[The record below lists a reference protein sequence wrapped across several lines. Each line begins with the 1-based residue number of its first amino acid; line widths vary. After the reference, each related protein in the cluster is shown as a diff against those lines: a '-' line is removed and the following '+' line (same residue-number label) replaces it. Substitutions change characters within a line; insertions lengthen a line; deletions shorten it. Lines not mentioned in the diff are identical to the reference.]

1 MVEMIAISTIAYD
14 EMDHGYQFL
23 LTLPINKK
31 TYVREKYLLCAGG
44 VVAGWVIAVC
54 LYLASKVVRGIPVAV
69 AEDMLTAAVILLI
82 ILLISFFMIPAQIK
96 FGCEKSRILTL
107 GMMGVIAV
115 IAYLCE
121 VVFGKERLYQALTVI
136 DNMNVAVLAGSII
149 GITLLALFISYQ
161 ISRRIME
168 KKEF

>member
-1 MVEMIAISTIAYD
+1 MAA
-14 EMDHGYQFL
+14 
-23 LTLPINKK
+23 
-31 TYVREKYLLCAGG
+31 
-44 VVAGWVIAVC
+44 WVIAVC
-54 LYLASKVVRGIPVAV
+54 LYLVKEVVRGIPVVLAD
-69 AEDMLTAAVILLI
+69 DMLTAAVILSI
-82 ILLISFFMIPAQIK
+82 ILLINFFMIPAQIR
-96 FGCEKSRILTL
+96 FGSEKIRIVTL

-136 DNMNVAVLAGSII
+136 DNMNVAVLAGNII

>member
-1 MVEMIAISTIAYD
+1 M
-14 EMDHGYQFL
+14 
-23 LTLPINKK
+23 
-31 TYVREKYLLCAGG
+31 
-44 VVAGWVIAVC
+44 
-54 LYLASKVVRGIPVAV
+54 SKVVRGIPVVV
-69 AEDMLTAAVILLI
+69 AEDILTAAVILLI

-107 GMMGVIAV
+107 GMMGVIAA

-136 DNMNVAVLAGSII
+136 DNMNVAVLAGNII
-149 GITLLALFISYQ
+149 GITLLTLFISYQ

>member
-1 MVEMIAISTIAYD
+1 MYLKS
-14 EMDHGYQFL
+14 
-23 LTLPINKK
+23 LTLKGFKSFADRAHMTFEPGLTVIVGPNGSGKSNISDSI
-31 TYVREKYLLCAGG
+31 L
-44 VVAGWVIAVC
+44 WVVC
-54 LYLASKVVRGIPVAV
+54 LYLVSKVVRGIPVAV

>member
-1 MVEMIAISTIAYD
+1 MGSEMCIRD
-14 EMDHGYQFL
+14 
-23 LTLPINKK
+23 
-31 TYVREKYLLCAGG
+31 R
-44 VVAGWVIAVC
+44 
-54 LYLASKVVRGIPVAV
+54 
-69 AEDMLTAAVILLI
+69 
-82 ILLISFFMIPAQIK
+82 
-96 FGCEKSRILTL
+96 
-107 GMMGVIAV
+107 
-115 IAYLCE
+115 CE